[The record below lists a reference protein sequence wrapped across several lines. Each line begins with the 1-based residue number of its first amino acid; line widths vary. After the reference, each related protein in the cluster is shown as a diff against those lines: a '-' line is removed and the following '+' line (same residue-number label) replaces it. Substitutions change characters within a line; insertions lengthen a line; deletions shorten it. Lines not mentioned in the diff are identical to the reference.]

1 MVGAGGLLTV
11 QQALQLALQAAVVM
25 DAEDVLLEQAAGLR
39 LAADLLVP
47 HDLPAADRAMMD
59 GFAVSQPA
67 PAGSE
72 QDPPA
77 AAVFTVVET
86 VTAGMVP
93 QRVLECGQA
102 ARIMT
107 GALVPTGARCVVP
120 VERTSLLA
128 AAAGG
133 AVEQVAVPLEF
144 LKAQAHI
151 LPAGSLARRGDVLL
165 PAGTQIRAQHIA
177 LLAEHGFARI
187 PVHRRVEAAVLAT
200 GNELVHHSETPP
212 PGCIRNS
219 NAPMLQ
225 AQLAAAGAVP
235 RMLRTASDSLESL
248 RRQIQ
253 MGLRADVLLLTGGV
267 SAGILDL
274 VPQVLREEGV
284 QQILHGVRMKPGK
297 PLFVGVLRQSGRQC
311 LVFGLPGNPVSSLA
325 CFELFVRPVLER
337 LGGRT
342 TLSSLRALLTRNFT
356 VRGDRTICQP
366 VQLRLSEGHLTAEP
380 LAWNSSADLKSASD
394 ANGMAIFE
402 PERGEY
408 VAGEMVQVISW
419 DGWG

>member
-39 LAADLLVP
+39 LATDLLVP
-47 HDLPAADRAMMD
+47 LDLPSADRAMMD

-67 PAGSE
+67 VLGSE

-77 AAVFTVVET
+77 VAVFTVVET

-93 QRVLECGQA
+93 QKVLDCGQA

-107 GALVPTGARCVVP
+107 GAMVPTGARCVVP
-120 VERTSLLA
+120 VERTSLQA
-128 AAAGG
+128 DADDSGER
-133 AVEQVAVPLEF
+133 VSVPLDC
-144 LKAQAHI
+144 LKAQTHI
-151 LPAGSLARRGDVLL
+151 LSAGSLARRGDVLL

-187 PVHRRVEAAVLAT
+187 SVYRRVEAAVLAT

-225 AQLAAAGAVP
+225 AQLSAVGAVP
-235 RMLRTASDSLESL
+235 RMLRTATDSLESL

-274 VPQVLREEGV
+274 VPQVLREQGV

-337 LGGRT
+337 MGGRT
-342 TLSSLRALLTRNFT
+342 TVSSLRALLTRNFT

-380 LAWNSSADLKSASD
+380 LSWNSSADLKSASD
-394 ANGMAIFE
+394 ANGMAVFE

-408 VAGEMVQVISW
+408 SAGEMVQVISW

>member
-1 MVGAGGLLTV
+1 MAGAGGLLTV
-11 QQALQLALQAAVVM
+11 QQALQRALQAAVVM
-25 DAEDVLLEQAAGLR
+25 DTEDVLLEQGAGLR
-39 LAADLLVP
+39 LATDLLVP
-47 HDLPAADRAMMD
+47 QDLPAADRAMMD
-59 GFAVSQPA
+59 GFAVAQPA
-67 PAGSE
+67 PGSD
-72 QDPPA
+72 QDPQS

-93 QRVLECGQA
+93 QRVLECGQS

-107 GALVPTGARCVVP
+107 GALVPPGTRCVVP
-120 VERTSLLA
+120 VERTSLPG
-128 AAAGG
+128 AAAG
-133 AVEQVAVPLEF
+133 ALEQVSVPLEF
-144 LKAQAHI
+144 LKPQAHI
-151 LPAGSLARRGDVLL
+151 LPAGSLARRGDILL
-165 PAGTQIRAQHIA
+165 SAGTQIRAQHIA

-200 GNELVHHSETPP
+200 GNELVHHSESPP

-225 AQLAAAGAVP
+225 AQLAAAGAIP
-235 RMLRTASDSLESL
+235 RMLRTAQDSLDSL

-253 MGLRADVLLLTGGV
+253 TGLRADVLLMTGGV

-284 QQILHGVRMKPGK
+284 EEILHGVRMKPGK

-337 LGGRT
+337 MGGRT
-342 TLSSLRALLTRNFT
+342 SVSSLRALLTRNFT

-402 PERGEY
+402 PERGDY

>member
-1 MVGAGGLLTV
+1 MAGAGGLLTV
-11 QQALQLALQAAVVM
+11 QQALQRALQAAVVM
-25 DAEDVLLEQAAGLR
+25 DTEDVLLEQGAGLR
-39 LAADLLVP
+39 LATDLLVP
-47 HDLPAADRAMMD
+47 QDLPAADRAMMD
-59 GFAVSQPA
+59 GFAVAQPA
-67 PAGSE
+67 PGSD
-72 QDPPA
+72 QDPQS

-93 QRVLECGQA
+93 QRVLESGQS

-107 GALVPTGARCVVP
+107 GALVPPGTRCVVP
-120 VERTSLLA
+120 VERTSLPG
-128 AAAGG
+128 AAAG
-133 AVEQVAVPLEF
+133 ALEQVSVPLEF
-144 LKAQAHI
+144 LKPQAHI
-151 LPAGSLARRGDVLL
+151 LPAGSLARRGDILL
-165 PAGTQIRAQHIA
+165 SAGTQIRAQHIA

-200 GNELVHHSETPP
+200 GNELVHHSESPP

-225 AQLAAAGAVP
+225 AQLSAAGAIP
-235 RMLRTASDSLESL
+235 RMLRTAQDSLDSL

-253 MGLRADVLLLTGGV
+253 TGLRADVLLLTGGV

-284 QQILHGVRMKPGK
+284 EEILHGVRMKPGK

-337 LGGRT
+337 MGGRT
-342 TLSSLRALLTRNFT
+342 SVSSLRALLTRNFT

-402 PERGEY
+402 PERGDY

>member
-1 MVGAGGLLTV
+1 MAGAGGLLTV
-11 QQALQLALQAAVVM
+11 QQALQRALQAAVVM
-25 DAEDVLLEQAAGLR
+25 DTEDVLLEQGAGLR
-39 LAADLLVP
+39 LATDLLVP
-47 HDLPAADRAMMD
+47 QDLPAADRAMMD
-59 GFAVSQPA
+59 GFAVAQPA
-67 PAGSE
+67 PGSD
-72 QDPPA
+72 QDPQS

-93 QRVLECGQA
+93 QRVLECGQS

-107 GALVPTGARCVVP
+107 GALVPPGTRCVVP
-120 VERTSLLA
+120 VERTSLPG
-128 AAAGG
+128 AAAG
-133 AVEQVAVPLEF
+133 ALEQVSVPLEF
-144 LKAQAHI
+144 LKPQAHI
-151 LPAGSLARRGDVLL
+151 LPAGSLARRGDILL
-165 PAGTQIRAQHIA
+165 SAGTQIRAQHIA

-200 GNELVHHSETPP
+200 GNELVHHSESPP

-225 AQLAAAGAVP
+225 AQLAAAGAIP
-235 RMLRTASDSLESL
+235 RMLRTAQDSLDSL

-253 MGLRADVLLLTGGV
+253 TGLRADVLLLTGGV

-284 QQILHGVRMKPGK
+284 EEILHGVRMKPGK

-337 LGGRT
+337 MGGRT
-342 TLSSLRALLTRNFT
+342 SVSSLRALLTRNFT

-402 PERGEY
+402 PERGDY

>member
-25 DAEDVLLEQAAGLR
+25 DAEDVLLEQATGLR
-39 LAADLLVP
+39 LATDLLVP
-47 HDLPAADRAMMD
+47 QDLPAADRAMMD
-59 GFAVSQPA
+59 GFAVAERAAVADSEPA
-67 PAGSE
+67 PS
-72 QDPPA
+72 PV
-77 AAVFTVVET
+77 AVFAVVET

-128 AAAGG
+128 DDGG
-133 AVEQVAVPLEF
+133 AVERVSVPLEF
-144 LKAQAHI
+144 LKAQSHI
-151 LPAGSLARRGDVLL
+151 LSAGSLARRGDVLL

-225 AQLAAAGAVP
+225 AQLAAVGAVP
-235 RMLRTASDSLESL
+235 RMLRTAGDSLESL

-253 MGLRADVLLLTGGV
+253 LGLRADVLLLTGGV

-337 LGGRT
+337 MGGRT
-342 TLSSLRALLTRNFT
+342 SLTALRAVLTRNFT
-356 VRGDRTICQP
+356 VRGDRTVCQP

-402 PERGEY
+402 SERGEY
-408 VAGEMVQVISW
+408 GAGEMVQVISW

>member
-1 MVGAGGLLTV
+1 MAGAGVLLTV
-11 QQALQLALQAAVVM
+11 QQALQLALQSAVVM
-25 DAEDVLLEQAAGLR
+25 DAEDVLLEQSAGLR
-39 LAADLLVP
+39 LATDLLVP
-47 HDLPAADRAMMD
+47 HDQPAADRAMMD
-59 GFAVSQPA
+59 GFAAGQPA
-67 PAGSE
+67 AGADAES
-72 QDPPA
+72 QA
-77 AAVFTVVET
+77 AATAVFDVVET

-93 QRVLECGQA
+93 QRLLEPGQA

-107 GALVPTGARCVVP
+107 GALVPAGARCVVP
-120 VERTSLLA
+120 VERTVLLKTESA
-128 AAAGG
+128 ER
-133 AVEQVAVPLEF
+133 VSVPLEF
-144 LKAQAHI
+144 LKPQAHI
-151 LPAGSLARRGDVLL
+151 LLAGSLARRGEVLL

-200 GNELVHHSETPP
+200 GNELVHHSESPP

-225 AQLAAAGAVP
+225 AQLSAAGAIP
-235 RMLRTASDSLESL
+235 RMLRTAQDSLDSL

-253 MGLRADVLLLTGGV
+253 TGLRADVLLLTGGV
-267 SAGILDL
+267 SAGVLDL

-337 LGGRT
+337 MGGRT
-342 TLSSLRALLTRNFT
+342 SVSALRALLTRNFT
-356 VRGDRTICQP
+356 VRGDRTVCQP

-408 VAGEMVQVISW
+408 AAGEMVQVISW

>member
-1 MVGAGGLLTV
+1 MAGAGGLLTV
-11 QQALQLALQAAVVM
+11 QQALQRALQAAVVM
-25 DAEDVLLEQAAGLR
+25 DTEDVLLEQGAGLR
-39 LAADLLVP
+39 LATDLLVP
-47 HDLPAADRAMMD
+47 QDLPAADRAMMD
-59 GFAVSQPA
+59 GFAVAQPA
-67 PAGSE
+67 PGSD
-72 QDPPA
+72 QDPQS

-93 QRVLECGQA
+93 QRVLESGQS

-107 GALVPTGARCVVP
+107 GALVPPGTRCVVP
-120 VERTSLLA
+120 VERTSLPGSP
-128 AAAGG
+128 AG
-133 AVEQVAVPLEF
+133 ALEQVSVPLEF
-144 LKAQAHI
+144 LKPQAHI
-151 LPAGSLARRGDVLL
+151 LPAGSLARRGDILL
-165 PAGTQIRAQHIA
+165 SAGTQIRAQHIA

-200 GNELVHHSETPP
+200 GNELVHHSESPP

-225 AQLAAAGAVP
+225 AQLSAAGAIP
-235 RMLRTASDSLESL
+235 RMLRTAQDSLEGL

-253 MGLRADVLLLTGGV
+253 TGLRADVLLLTGGV

-284 QQILHGVRMKPGK
+284 EEILHGVRMKPGK

-337 LGGRT
+337 MGGRT
-342 TLSSLRALLTRNFT
+342 SVSSLRALLTRNFT

-402 PERGEY
+402 PERGDY

>member
-1 MVGAGGLLTV
+1 MAGAGGLLTV
-11 QQALQLALQAAVVM
+11 QQALQRALQAAVVM
-25 DAEDVLLEQAAGLR
+25 DTEDVLLEQGAGLR
-39 LAADLLVP
+39 LATDLLVP
-47 HDLPAADRAMMD
+47 QDLPAADRAMMD
-59 GFAVSQPA
+59 GFAVAQPA
-67 PAGSE
+67 PGSD
-72 QDPPA
+72 QDPQS

-93 QRVLECGQA
+93 QRVLESGQS

-107 GALVPTGARCVVP
+107 GALVPPGTRCVVP
-120 VERTSLLA
+120 VERTSLPGA
-128 AAAGG
+128 AAG
-133 AVEQVAVPLEF
+133 AVEQVSVPLEF
-144 LKAQAHI
+144 LKPQAHI
-151 LPAGSLARRGDVLL
+151 LPAGSLARRGDILL
-165 PAGTQIRAQHIA
+165 SAGTQIRAQHIA

-200 GNELVHHSETPP
+200 GNELVHHSESPP

-225 AQLAAAGAVP
+225 AQLAAAGAIP
-235 RMLRTASDSLESL
+235 RMLRTAQDSLEGL

-253 MGLRADVLLLTGGV
+253 TGLRADVLLLTGGV

-284 QQILHGVRMKPGK
+284 EEILHGVRMKPGK

-337 LGGRT
+337 MGGRT
-342 TLSSLRALLTRNFT
+342 SVSSLRALLTRNFT

-402 PERGEY
+402 PERGDY

>member
-1 MVGAGGLLTV
+1 MAGAGGLLTV
-11 QQALQLALQAAVVM
+11 QQALQRALQAAVVM
-25 DAEDVLLEQAAGLR
+25 DTEDVLLEQGAGLR
-39 LAADLLVP
+39 LATDLLVP
-47 HDLPAADRAMMD
+47 QDLPAADRAMMD
-59 GFAVSQPA
+59 GFAVAQPA
-67 PAGSE
+67 PGSD
-72 QDPPA
+72 QDPQS

-93 QRVLECGQA
+93 QRVLESGQS

-107 GALVPTGARCVVP
+107 GALVPPGTRCVVP
-120 VERTSLLA
+120 VERTSLPGS
-128 AAAGG
+128 AAG
-133 AVEQVAVPLEF
+133 ALEQVSVPLEF
-144 LKAQAHI
+144 LKPQAHI
-151 LPAGSLARRGDVLL
+151 LPAGSLARRGDILL
-165 PAGTQIRAQHIA
+165 SAGTQIRAQHIA

-200 GNELVHHSETPP
+200 GNELVHHSESPP

-225 AQLAAAGAVP
+225 AQLSAAGAIP
-235 RMLRTASDSLESL
+235 RMLRTAQDSLDSL

-253 MGLRADVLLLTGGV
+253 TGLRADVLLLTGGV

-284 QQILHGVRMKPGK
+284 EEILHGVRMKPGK

-337 LGGRT
+337 MGGRT
-342 TLSSLRALLTRNFT
+342 SVSSLRALLTRNFT

-402 PERGEY
+402 PERGDY

>member
-1 MVGAGGLLTV
+1 MAGAGGLLTV
-11 QQALQLALQAAVVM
+11 QQALQRALQAAVVM
-25 DAEDVLLEQAAGLR
+25 DTEDVLLEQAAGLR
-39 LAADLLVP
+39 LATDLLVP
-47 HDLPAADRAMMD
+47 QDLPAADRAMMD
-59 GFAVSQPA
+59 GFAVAQPA
-67 PAGSE
+67 SGSD
-72 QDPPA
+72 QVLQS

-93 QRVLECGQA
+93 QRVLESGQS

-107 GALVPTGARCVVP
+107 GALVPTGTRCVVP
-120 VERTSLLA
+120 VERTSLPGA
-128 AAAGG
+128 AAG
-133 AVEQVAVPLEF
+133 AVEQVSVPLEF
-144 LKAQAHI
+144 LKPQAHI

-165 PAGTQIRAQHIA
+165 SAGTQIRAQHIA

-200 GNELVHHSETPP
+200 GNELVHHSESPP

-225 AQLAAAGAVP
+225 AQLSAAGAIP
-235 RMLRTASDSLESL
+235 RMLRTAQDSLEGL

-253 MGLRADVLLLTGGV
+253 TGLRADVLLLTGGV

-284 QQILHGVRMKPGK
+284 EEILHGVRMKPGK

-337 LGGRT
+337 MGGRT
-342 TLSSLRALLTRNFT
+342 NVSSLRALLTRNFT

-402 PERGEY
+402 PERGDY

>member
-1 MVGAGGLLTV
+1 MAGAGGLLTV
-11 QQALQLALQAAVVM
+11 QQALQRALQAAVVM
-25 DAEDVLLEQAAGLR
+25 DTEDVLLEQGAGLR
-39 LAADLLVP
+39 LATDLLVP
-47 HDLPAADRAMMD
+47 QDLPAADRAMMD
-59 GFAVSQPA
+59 GFAVAQPA
-67 PAGSE
+67 PGSD
-72 QDPPA
+72 QDPQS

-93 QRVLECGQA
+93 QRVLESGQS

-107 GALVPTGARCVVP
+107 GALVPPGTRCVVP
-120 VERTSLLA
+120 VERTSLPG
-128 AAAGG
+128 AAAG
-133 AVEQVAVPLEF
+133 ALEQVSVPLEF
-144 LKAQAHI
+144 LKPQAHI
-151 LPAGSLARRGDVLL
+151 LPAGSLARRGDILL
-165 PAGTQIRAQHIA
+165 SAGTQIRAQHIA

-200 GNELVHHSETPP
+200 GNELVHHSESPP

-225 AQLAAAGAVP
+225 AQLAAAGAIP
-235 RMLRTASDSLESL
+235 RMLRTAQDSLEGL

-253 MGLRADVLLLTGGV
+253 TGLRADVLLLTGGV

-284 QQILHGVRMKPGK
+284 EEILHGVRMKPGK

-337 LGGRT
+337 MGGRT
-342 TLSSLRALLTRNFT
+342 SVSSLRALLTRNFT

-402 PERGEY
+402 PERGDY

>member
-1 MVGAGGLLTV
+1 MAGAGGLLTV
-11 QQALQLALQAAVVM
+11 QQALQRALQAAVVM
-25 DAEDVLLEQAAGLR
+25 DTEDVLLEQGAGLR
-39 LAADLLVP
+39 LATDLLVP
-47 HDLPAADRAMMD
+47 QDLPAADRAMMD
-59 GFAVSQPA
+59 GFAVAQPA
-67 PAGSE
+67 PGSD
-72 QDPPA
+72 QDPQS

-93 QRVLECGQA
+93 QRVLECGQS

-107 GALVPTGARCVVP
+107 GALVPPGTRCVVP
-120 VERTSLLA
+120 VERTLLPGA
-128 AAAGG
+128 AAG
-133 AVEQVAVPLEF
+133 AVEQVSVPLEF
-144 LKAQAHI
+144 LKPQAHI
-151 LPAGSLARRGDVLL
+151 LPAGSLARRGDILL
-165 PAGTQIRAQHIA
+165 SAGTQIRAQHIA

-200 GNELVHHSETPP
+200 GNELVHHSESPP

-225 AQLAAAGAVP
+225 AQLAAAGAIP
-235 RMLRTASDSLESL
+235 RMLRTAQDSLDSL

-253 MGLRADVLLLTGGV
+253 AGLRADVLLLTGGV

-284 QQILHGVRMKPGK
+284 EEILHGVRMKPGK

-337 LGGRT
+337 MGGRT
-342 TLSSLRALLTRNFT
+342 SASSLRALLTRNFT

-402 PERGEY
+402 PERGDY

>member
-1 MVGAGGLLTV
+1 MAGAGGLLTV
-11 QQALQLALQAAVVM
+11 QQALQRALQAAVVM
-25 DAEDVLLEQAAGLR
+25 DTEDVLLEQGAGLR
-39 LAADLLVP
+39 LATDLLVP
-47 HDLPAADRAMMD
+47 QDLPAADRAMMD
-59 GFAVSQPA
+59 GFAVAQPA
-67 PAGSE
+67 PGSD
-72 QDPPA
+72 QDPQS
-77 AAVFTVVET
+77 AAVFSVVET

-93 QRVLECGQA
+93 QRVLESGQS

-107 GALVPTGARCVVP
+107 GALVPPGTRCVVP
-120 VERTSLLA
+120 VERTLLPG
-128 AAAGG
+128 AAAG
-133 AVEQVAVPLEF
+133 ALEQVSVPLEF
-144 LKAQAHI
+144 LKPQAHI
-151 LPAGSLARRGDVLL
+151 LPAGSLARRGDILL
-165 PAGTQIRAQHIA
+165 SAGTQIRAQHIA

-200 GNELVHHSETPP
+200 GNELVHHSESPP

-225 AQLAAAGAVP
+225 AQLAAAGAIP
-235 RMLRTASDSLESL
+235 RMLRTAQDSLDSL

-253 MGLRADVLLLTGGV
+253 AGLRADVLLLTGGV

-284 QQILHGVRMKPGK
+284 EEILHGVRMKPGK

-337 LGGRT
+337 MGGRT
-342 TLSSLRALLTRNFT
+342 SVSSLRALLTRNFT

-402 PERGEY
+402 PERGDY

>member
-1 MVGAGGLLTV
+1 MAGAGGLLTV
-11 QQALQLALQAAVVM
+11 QQALQRALQAAVVM
-25 DAEDVLLEQAAGLR
+25 DTEDVLLEQGAGLR
-39 LAADLLVP
+39 LATDLLVP
-47 HDLPAADRAMMD
+47 QDLPAADRAMMD
-59 GFAVSQPA
+59 GFAVAQPA
-67 PAGSE
+67 PGSD
-72 QDPPA
+72 QDPQS

-93 QRVLECGQA
+93 QRVLECGQS

-107 GALVPTGARCVVP
+107 GALVPPGTRCVVP
-120 VERTSLLA
+120 VERTLLPGA
-128 AAAGG
+128 AAG
-133 AVEQVAVPLEF
+133 AVEQVSVPLEF
-144 LKAQAHI
+144 LKPQAHI
-151 LPAGSLARRGDVLL
+151 LPAGSLARRGDILL
-165 PAGTQIRAQHIA
+165 SAGTQIRAQHIA

-200 GNELVHHSETPP
+200 GNELVHHSESPP

-225 AQLAAAGAVP
+225 AQLAAAGAIP
-235 RMLRTASDSLESL
+235 RMLRTAQDSLDSL

-253 MGLRADVLLLTGGV
+253 TGLRADVLLLTGGV

-284 QQILHGVRMKPGK
+284 EEILHGVRMKPGK

-337 LGGRT
+337 MGGRT
-342 TLSSLRALLTRNFT
+342 SVSSLRALLTRNFT

-402 PERGEY
+402 PERGDY

>member
-39 LAADLLVP
+39 LATDLLVP
-47 HDLPAADRAMMD
+47 QDLPAADRAMMD

-133 AVEQVAVPLEF
+133 WNRLRYRW
-144 LKAQAHI
+144 
-151 LPAGSLARRGDVLL
+151 SL
-165 PAGTQIRAQHIA
+165 
-177 LLAEHGFARI
+177 
-187 PVHRRVEAAVLAT
+187 
-200 GNELVHHSETPP
+200 
-212 PGCIRNS
+212 
-219 NAPMLQ
+219 
-225 AQLAAAGAVP
+225 
-235 RMLRTASDSLESL
+235 
-248 RRQIQ
+248 
-253 MGLRADVLLLTGGV
+253 
-267 SAGILDL
+267 
-274 VPQVLREEGV
+274 
-284 QQILHGVRMKPGK
+284 
-297 PLFVGVLRQSGRQC
+297 
-311 LVFGLPGNPVSSLA
+311 
-325 CFELFVRPVLER
+325 
-337 LGGRT
+337 
-342 TLSSLRALLTRNFT
+342 
-356 VRGDRTICQP
+356 
-366 VQLRLSEGHLTAEP
+366 
-380 LAWNSSADLKSASD
+380 
-394 ANGMAIFE
+394 
-402 PERGEY
+402 
-408 VAGEMVQVISW
+408 
-419 DGWG
+419 

>member
-1 MVGAGGLLTV
+1 LTV

-39 LAADLLVP
+39 LATDLLVP
-47 HDLPAADRAMMD
+47 QDLPAADRAMMD
-59 GFAVSQPA
+59 GFAVAERAAVADSEPA
-67 PAGSE
+67 PS
-72 QDPPA
+72 PV
-77 AAVFTVVET
+77 AVFAVVET

-120 VERTSLLA
+120 VERTSLLTDD
-128 AAAGG
+128 GG
-133 AVEQVAVPLEF
+133 AVERVSVPLEF
-144 LKAQAHI
+144 LKAQSHI
-151 LPAGSLARRGDVLL
+151 LSAGSLARRGDVLL

-225 AQLAAAGAVP
+225 AQLAAVGAVP
-235 RMLRTASDSLESL
+235 RMLRTAGDSLESL

-253 MGLRADVLLLTGGV
+253 LGLRADVLLLTGGV

-337 LGGRT
+337 MGGRT
-342 TLSSLRALLTRNFT
+342 SLTALRAVLTRNFT
-356 VRGDRTICQP
+356 VRGDRTVCQP

-402 PERGEY
+402 SERGEY
-408 VAGEMVQVISW
+408 GAGEMVQVISW